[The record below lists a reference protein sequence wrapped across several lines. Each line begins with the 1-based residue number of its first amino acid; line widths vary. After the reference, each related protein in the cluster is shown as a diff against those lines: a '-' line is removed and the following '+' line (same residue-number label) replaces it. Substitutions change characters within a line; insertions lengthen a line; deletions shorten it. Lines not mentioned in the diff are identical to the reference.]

1 MVVRTG
7 ALALIVLFGLVC
19 PVAAQPWYDHY
30 ERAERALDQE
40 DWTRVVTEI
49 TQAIQQKG
57 DSATRVRTYG
67 MRFESYFPYLK
78 LGIAY
83 HQLGQVEEALQAF
96 DTEERLGAIAGSA
109 DDFDELE
116 RFRALAGQAL
126 ATRREEEAS
135 RVAEIIGENL
145 QEATRLTQEGELD
158 AAMISLGR
166 ALAVDPE
173 HGEANVALLQLQG
186 LVAERE
192 ARREEDRQVA
202 GLVSSGNLALEDGRL
217 REASR
222 AFRRALAL
230 RPDEAVQG
238 LLTTTMTR
246 LRTAMVRAPAAV
258 PAPGADTTQPRVRAV
273 IIAGLREAEALEAA
287 GRLVEALDEL
297 QAVLAL
303 QPSHERAAA
312 LQVRILDRQ
321 SRADRAQMRREAIDT
336 LVTEMA
342 AAREAE
348 EFEGVLSIA
357 NRLLA
362 RDPGNSTALGHV
374 AEAFGVMSARLLGTP
389 PRENLPPAIRFA
401 DFRQEMDDG
410 LQVQVMRS
418 PAFQMSGVVI
428 DDSPVELR
436 VTDSDDHEIETTLTS
451 QTVGDYT
458 LSEFTLA
465 HPLASGTT
473 TFGLV
478 ATDAAGLISSSEY
491 VVVYKVP
498 FFRAFWFYSLCTVA
512 VLALGGLVQGRRVQ
526 RRRRLLTRRYN
537 PYVAGAP
544 VLDTNMFFGREA
556 LIDRILQTV
565 HNNSLLLYGER
576 RIGKTSL
583 QHQLKRRLESL
594 QDPTF
599 VFYPVFI
606 DLQGTPEE
614 RFFAT
619 LAEETFQELEPHL
632 GGLQPSGDFTEPATY
647 AYREFLHDMRHI
659 LRTLK
664 QKNSKQIKIVLLID
678 EVDELNR
685 YDPRV
690 NQKLRSFFMKTFA
703 ESLTAVV
710 SGVQIRKHWEL
721 EGSPWYNFF
730 EEIEVG
736 AFSRA
741 YAVELITRPIQG
753 VFRLEQG
760 VVDRIIT
767 LTDCKPYL
775 IQRLC
780 VALINRLHETNRR
793 TATVVDVDAIG
804 RPEEA

>member
-7 ALALIVLFGLVC
+7 ALLLLVLLGLVC
-19 PVAAQPWYDHY
+19 PVAAQPWYEHY

-40 DWTRVVTEI
+40 DWTQVVTEI
-49 TQAIQQKG
+49 TQAIQQRA

-67 MRFESYFPYLK
+67 MWHTAYFPYLK

-83 HQLGQVEEALQAF
+83 HQLGQVEAALRAF
-96 DTEERLGAIAGSA
+96 DLEERLGAITGSA
-109 DDFDELE
+109 DDFAQLG

-126 ATRREEEAS
+126 ATRRETETS
-135 RVAEIIGENL
+135 RVAEIVAENL
-145 QEATRLTQEGELD
+145 EEATRLAQQGELD
-158 AAMISLGR
+158 AAMITLGR
-166 ALAVDPE
+166 VLAVDYE
-173 HGEANVALLQLQG
+173 HVEANSALQRLRG

-192 ARREEDRQVA
+192 ALREEDRQVA
-202 GLVSSGNLALEDGRL
+202 SLVIRGNLALDAGRL
-217 REASR
+217 SQAAL
-222 AFRRALAL
+222 AFRQALAL
-230 RPDEAVQG
+230 RPDEEVQG
-238 LLTTTMTR
+238 LLDTTMTR

-258 PAPGADTTQPRVRAV
+258 PAPGADTTQTRFRAL
-273 IIAGLREAEALEAA
+273 IITGLREAEALEAA
-287 GRLVEALDEL
+287 GRLVQALDEL

-303 QPSHERAAA
+303 EPSHERATA

-321 SRADRAQMRREAIDT
+321 STANREQMRREAIDT
-336 LVTEMA
+336 LVRELA

-348 EFEGVLSIA
+348 EFEEVLSIA

-374 AEAFGVMSARLLGTP
+374 AEAFGVMSARLLGTA
-389 PRENLPPAIRFA
+389 PRENLPPAISFA

-410 LQVQVMRS
+410 LQVQVVRS
-418 PAFQMSGVVI
+418 PVFRMSGFVI

-436 VTDSDDHEIETTLTS
+436 VSDSDDHEIGATLTS
-451 QTVGDYT
+451 QTVGGYT
-458 LSEFTLA
+458 ISEFRLA

-478 ATDAAGLISSSEY
+478 ATDAAGLSSRSEY
-491 VVVYKVP
+491 VVVYEVP
-498 FFRAFWFYSLCTVA
+498 FFRAVWFYSLCTVTL
-512 VLALGGLVQGRRVQ
+512 LALGGIVHGRRVQ
-526 RRRRLLTRRYN
+526 RQRRLLTRRYN

-544 VLDTNMFFGREA
+544 VLDRKMFFGREA
-556 LIDRILQTV
+556 LIERILQTV

-576 RIGKTSL
+576 RIGKTSI
-583 QHQLKRRLESL
+583 QHHLKRRLESL

-632 GGLQPSGDFTEPATY
+632 GGLQPSGDFTDPATY

-659 LRTLK
+659 VRTLK
-664 QKNSKQIKIVLLID
+664 QKNSKRIKIVLLID

-685 YDPRV
+685 YDPKV

-730 EEIEVG
+730 EEVKVG
-736 AFSRA
+736 AFSRE
-741 YAVELITRPIQG
+741 YAAELITRPIQG
-753 VFRLEQG
+753 VFRLEKG

-767 LTDCKPYL
+767 LTDSKPYL

-793 TATVVDVDAIG
+793 TATLDDVDAIG